1 MNPFKRLS
9 LYTNKILDSY
19 QESRR
24 NPKPHVYSVA
34 DTSYR
39 QMMMSEKHKSQTIL
53 ISGESG
59 SGKTECTKIVMSYLT
74 TIGTKHATGQNGS
87 NETLD
92 DNSIMKRV
100 LQSNPVLEAFG
111 NARTIRNDNS
121 SRFGKFV
128 KLGFSH
134 TGSLLGAKVIIYL
147 FIYRIDLDEDYT
159 YFFVDYIT
167 ILCILILIFINRH
180 FIHQNHRLFSAVQR

>member
-1 MNPFKRLS
+1 M
-9 LYTNKILDSY
+9 YTYLGKKGY
-19 QESRR
+19 
-24 NPKPHVYSVA
+24 P
-34 DTSYR
+34 
-39 QMMMSEKHKSQTIL
+39 SEFPVRI
-53 ISGESG
+53 
-59 SGKTECTKIVMSYLT
+59 
-74 TIGTKHATGQNGS
+74 
-87 NETLD
+87 
-92 DNSIMKRV
+92 SIMKRL

-111 NARTIRNDNS
+111 NSRTIRNDNS
-121 SRFGKFV
+121 SRFSKFV
-128 KLGFSH
+128 KLVFSH

>member
-1 MNPFKRLS
+1 
-9 LYTNKILDSY
+9 
-19 QESRR
+19 
-24 NPKPHVYSVA
+24 
-34 DTSYR
+34 
-39 QMMMSEKHKSQTIL
+39 
-53 ISGESG
+53 
-59 SGKTECTKIVMSYLT
+59 MSYLT

-134 TGSLLGAKVIIYL
+134 TGSLLGAKVIFYL
-147 FIYRIDLDEDYT
+147 FIYRIDLEE
-159 YFFVDYIT
+159 VDYIT
-167 ILCILILIFINRH
+167 TLCILILIFINRH
-180 FIHQNHRLFSAVQR
+180 FIHQTHRLFSAVQR